1 MKILKRIFLIL
12 ILGTVIFTGFY
23 YFYLTPK
30 YVVPVLVYH
39 HFGYEES
46 TLFVTPE
53 NFQRQMQYLVDKKYN
68 VISLDEYIQAK
79 KANKKF
85 PRNTVVITID
95 DGFQDNFTYAYPVL
109 KEHEL
114 PAIIFLTAGYV
125 NNDDEYLNWVEA
137 REMLEH
143 NISFGAHTKN
153 HTYLPGV
160 KNTDELIT
168 EIRGSKKIIED
179 NIGQRINYFCYPT
192 GGFNEQIKEVTRKS
206 GYQAALTTNR
216 GYADGDSD
224 LFEIKRVKVT
234 NSDAVQPFH
243 FPAKLSGYYNLFRS
257 KKNPY

>member
-1 MKILKRIFLIL
+1 MKTLKRIFLIL
-12 ILGTVIFTGFY
+12 ILGAVISTGFY

-30 YVVPVLVYH
+30 YVVPVLMYH
-39 HFGYEES
+39 RFGYEES

-68 VISLDEYIQAK
+68 VISLDEYIKGK
-79 KANKKF
+79 KSEEKF

-109 KEHEL
+109 KEHGFS
-114 PAIIFLTAGYV
+114 ATIFLIASYISAE
-125 NNDDEYLNWVEA
+125 DEYLGWAEA
-137 REMLEH
+137 QEMLNN
-143 NISFGAHTKN
+143 NILFGAHTTNNK
-153 HTYLPGV
+153 YLPGI

-179 NIGQRINYFCYPT
+179 NIGKKINYFCYPT
-192 GGFNEQIKEVTRKS
+192 GGFSEQIKEITRKA

-216 GYADGDSD
+216 GYAEGSSD